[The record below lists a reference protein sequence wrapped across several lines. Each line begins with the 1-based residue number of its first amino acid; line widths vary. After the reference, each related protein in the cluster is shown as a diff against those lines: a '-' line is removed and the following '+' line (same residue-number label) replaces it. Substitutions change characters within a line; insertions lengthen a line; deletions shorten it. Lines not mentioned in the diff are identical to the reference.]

1 MKPGGARCQGEWVG
15 LVAREKG
22 GLSGLGKGLVGM
34 KEGKRAMIKVAAGRM
49 IWNHEEAPNTPKT
62 PPFQQTLKSRPIGC
76 QNCLSG
82 DHHLPSI
89 HSPFIKGPW
98 QTKALG
104 AVASRSRCLR
114 PPRVALQGAA
124 APQREAQAIP
134 GLHGTFKACCRW
146 LLLRAL
152 RSQTLRQNP

>member
-1 MKPGGARCQGEWVG
+1 MLGRKEGH
-15 LVAREKG
+15 LD
-22 GLSGLGKGLVGM
+22 LGKGPVGL
-34 KEGKRAMIKVAAGRM
+34 KEGKGVMIKVAAGKM
-49 IWNHEEAPNTPKT
+49 VWNHEEAPNTPKT
-62 PPFQQTLKSRPIGC
+62 PPFQQTLKSLPIGC
-76 QNCLSG
+76 QNRLSG
-82 DHHLPSI
+82 DHLPSI
-89 HSPFIKGPW
+89 HSPFIEGPW

-104 AVASRSRCLR
+104 AVASPSRCLR
-114 PPRVALQGAA
+114 PPRAALQGAA

>member
-1 MKPGGARCQGEWVG
+1 MLLGRKEGY
-15 LVAREKG
+15 LD
-22 GLSGLGKGLVGM
+22 LGKGPVGM
-34 KEGKRAMIKVAAGRM
+34 KERKRAMIKVAAGRM

-62 PPFQQTLKSRPIGC
+62 QPFQQTLKSRPIGC

-98 QTKALG
+98 QTKVLEAI
-104 AVASRSRCLR
+104 ASPSRCLQ

-124 APQREAQAIP
+124 APQREAQEIP
-134 GLHGTFKACCRW
+134 GLHGTSKACCRW